1 MFDQLKMMKQAR
13 DMQKKME
20 AEVMTDSFKGVEITI
35 NGKQEVLNI
44 TINDESLL
52 EEKNSLEKILKEAFN
67 NAVRKSQME
76 MAKKM
81 REDMG
86 SMFGM

>member
-20 AEVMTDSFKGVEITI
+20 AEVMTDTFKGVEITI

-44 TINDESLL
+44 AINDESLL
-52 EEKNSLEKILKEAFN
+52 DNKDNLEKVIKEALN

-86 SMFGM
+86 GMFGM